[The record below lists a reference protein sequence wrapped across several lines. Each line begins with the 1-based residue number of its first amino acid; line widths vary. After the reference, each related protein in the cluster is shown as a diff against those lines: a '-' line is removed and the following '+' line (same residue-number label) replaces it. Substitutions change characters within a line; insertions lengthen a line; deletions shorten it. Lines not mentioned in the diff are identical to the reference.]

1 MIYLV
6 EDDASISDLESYAL
20 KSAGFE
26 VNAFADS
33 DSFSKALQQGQ
44 KPDLVILDWMLPGKS
59 GIEILEALR
68 ADPATASLPVLL
80 VTAKNSELDIVKGL
94 DAGADD
100 YLTKP
105 FGILELISRVRALL
119 RRTQRAAQPVGALHF
134 GPISMDD
141 STHIAAVNGKP
152 VELTFKEYALLEL
165 LLAQAGKVVSRE
177 EIFSRIWNM
186 DTEVESR
193 TLDMHIRTLRQK
205 LGEAGGYVQTVRK
218 VGYKLEAPQ
227 NETGIH

>member
-6 EDDASISDLESYAL
+6 EDDPSISDLESYAL

-26 VNAFADS
+26 VSAFADS
-33 DSFSKALQQGQ
+33 TSFYKALRQ
-44 KPDLVILDWMLPGKS
+44 KKPELVILDWMLPGES

-68 ADPATASLPVLL
+68 ADTANAALPVLL

-119 RRTQRAAQPVGALHF
+119 RRTQRAEQPASALRF
-134 GPISMDD
+134 GPISVDD
-141 STHIAAVNGKP
+141 STHTASVNGTP

-205 LGEAGGYVQTVRK
+205 LGDAGSYVQTVRK

>member
-20 KSAGFE
+20 KSAGFK
-26 VNAFADS
+26 VCAFADS
-33 DSFSKALQQGQ
+33 DSFRRALQQN
-44 KPDLVILDWMLPGKS
+44 KPDLVILDWMLPGES
-59 GIEILEALR
+59 GIEILQALR
-68 ADPATASLPVLL
+68 ADSATEALPVLL

-119 RRTQRAAQPVGALHF
+119 RRTHRTNHPAAALFF
-134 GPISMDD
+134 GPISIND
-141 STHIAAVNGKP
+141 STHTAAVNGKP

-165 LLAQAGKVVSRE
+165 LLAQAGKVVTRE
-177 EIFSRIWNM
+177 EIFSRVWNM
-186 DTEVESR
+186 DTEIESR

-205 LGEAGGYVQTVRK
+205 LGDAGSYVQTIRK

-227 NETGIH
+227 HETTIH

>member
-20 KSAGFE
+20 KSAGVE
-26 VNAFADS
+26 VCAFADS
-33 DSFSKALQQGQ
+33 DSFRRALQQS
-44 KPDLVILDWMLPGKS
+44 KPDLVILDWMLPGES
-59 GIEILEALR
+59 GIEILQALR
-68 ADPATASLPVLL
+68 ADSATEALPVLL

-119 RRTQRAAQPVGALHF
+119 RRTHRTNHPTAALFF
-134 GPISMDD
+134 GPISIDD
-141 STHIAAVNGKP
+141 STHTAAVNGKP

-165 LLAQAGKVVSRE
+165 LLAQAGKVVTRE
-177 EIFSRIWNM
+177 EIFSRVWNM
-186 DTEVESR
+186 DTEIESR

-205 LGEAGGYVQTVRK
+205 LGDAGSYVQTIRK

-227 NETGIH
+227 HETTIH

>member
-20 KSAGFE
+20 KSAGVE
-26 VNAFADS
+26 VCAFADS
-33 DSFSKALQQGQ
+33 DSFRRALQQS
-44 KPDLVILDWMLPGKS
+44 KPDLVILDWMLPGES
-59 GIEILEALR
+59 GIEILQALR
-68 ADPATASLPVLL
+68 ADSATEALPVLL

-119 RRTQRAAQPVGALHF
+119 RRTHRTNHPAAALFF
-134 GPISMDD
+134 GPISIDD
-141 STHIAAVNGKP
+141 STHTAAVNGKP

-165 LLAQAGKVVSRE
+165 LLAQAGKVVTRE
-177 EIFSRIWNM
+177 EIFSRVWNM
-186 DTEVESR
+186 DTEIESR

-205 LGEAGGYVQTVRK
+205 LGDAGSYVQTIRK

-227 NETGIH
+227 HETTIH